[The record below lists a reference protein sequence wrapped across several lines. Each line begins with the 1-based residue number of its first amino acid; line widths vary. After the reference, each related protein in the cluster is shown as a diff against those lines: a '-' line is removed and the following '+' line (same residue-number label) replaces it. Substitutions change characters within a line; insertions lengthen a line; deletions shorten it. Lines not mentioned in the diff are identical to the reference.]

1 MLVKVSYSWM
11 QNIKAILSNHTI
23 SILHQNNKIKDECNC
38 RNNTRCPL
46 GGKYLSSNV
55 VYQGKITATQPNYS
69 AKGYCRKVVQRIPLP
84 MNITQKTQ
92 NCRKNSRKLK
102 GSTLRN
108 GWF

>member
-1 MLVKVSYSWM
+1 MSVKVSYSWM
-11 QNIKAILSNHTI
+11 QNIKAILSSPNI
-23 SILHQNNKIKDECNC
+23 SILHQNNKIEDGCNC

-46 GGKYLSSNV
+46 SGKYLSSNV

-69 AKGYCRKVVQRIPLP
+69 AKVYCRKVVQRIPLP

-92 NCRKNSRKLK
+92 NCRKKFGKLK